1 MQLLVV
7 EDDTA
12 GGALVRDLR
21 RQGYRVCTV
30 STGDEARRVHHS
42 ADLVL
47 LNLELP
53 DIDGLEVCRSIRLD
67 SDTPIIAIANRDTE
81 LDRVMALQAGADDCV
96 VRSCGFREVIARI
109 EAVMRRAKP
118 HPNDPDLIS
127 LCPMHIDRRA
137 REVRMDG
144 SLVEVTTKEFEL
156 LCALAAN
163 PEAVISRKELMAR
176 IWGDSWTD
184 SSRTID
190 THVSSLR
197 AKLGASSWI
206 KTVRGVGYRIGNG

>member
-7 EDDTA
+7 EEDPA

-21 RQGYRVCTV
+21 RQGYEVCTV
-30 STGDEARRVHHS
+30 TTGTEACREHRN

-53 DIDGLEVCRSIRLD
+53 DIDGLEVCRSIRAD

-81 LDRVMALQAGADDCV
+81 LDRVLALQAGADDCV
-96 VRSCGFREVIARI
+96 VRSCGFREVMARI
-109 EAVMRRAKP
+109 EAVLRRAKP
-118 HPNDPDLIS
+118 RPNDPDQIS
-127 LCPMHIDRRA
+127 LCPLHIDRRS
-137 REVRMDG
+137 REVRLDG
-144 SLVEVTTKEFEL
+144 RLVEVTAKEFEL
-156 LCALAAN
+156 LRALAAN
-163 PEAVISRKELMAR
+163 PEAVISRKELMAK
-176 IWGDSWTD
+176 IWDDSWTE

-197 AKLGASSWI
+197 AKLGSSSWI
-206 KTVRGVGYRIGNG
+206 KTVRGVGYRIGHG